1 MTAPGTLRAID
12 APTPLRKQVVERLRE
27 AIMEGHFKPGE
38 RLREREMCEMLGV
51 SRTSLREGLVE
62 LESEGL
68 IQNVPNKGPMVT
80 PISVKLAE
88 DIYQM
93 RGVLEALGA
102 RLFARNATDDGIA
115 ELRKVT
121 DDLEAVY
128 ANFQAAPFLKA
139 KSRFYEVLM
148 EGAGNQL
155 AAQVLRG
162 IHARV
167 SQLRVTS
174 ISDPSRTAV
183 SIAEIRRIVDAIAA
197 RDEEGAWRASSEH
210 VANAAKA
217 ALKVLRD
224 QQHAAAETSNHNP

>member
-1 MTAPGTLRAID
+1 MTGPATLRAIE

-27 AIMEGHFKPGE
+27 AIMQGHLKPGE
-38 RLREREMCEMLGV
+38 RLRERELCEMLGV

-62 LESEGL
+62 LDSEGL
-68 IQNVPNKGPMVT
+68 IQNVPNKGPVVT

-88 DIYQM
+88 DIYQL

-102 RLFARNATDDGIA
+102 RLFARNATREQIAGLEAATA
-115 ELRKVT
+115 ELEKV
-121 DDLEAVY
+121 Y
-128 ANFQAAPFLKA
+128 SNFEPAPFLKA

-174 ISDPSRTAV
+174 LSDPSRTSV
-183 SIAEIRRIVDAIAA
+183 SIAEIRRIVDAIKA
-197 RDEEGAWRASSEH
+197 RDEESAWRASAQH
-210 VANAAKA
+210 VANAAEA
-217 ALKVLRD
+217 ALKVLRS
-224 QQHAAAETSNHNP
+224 QQASAETPNVNP